1 MENHTSLTPPTVAL
15 GNARAPTRRGMRI
28 RSTIGVMYVKYLTSQ
43 LDSWTFLNSFENL
56 VLGFSGGE

>member
-1 MENHTSLTPPTVAL
+1 
-15 GNARAPTRRGMRI
+15 MRI